1 MYCYS
6 SCHHW
11 QNSTSQTNVMLN
23 NEEMKLVAL
32 SIVKLYLAEGFGQVI
47 IKLEEKLSKII
58 KLNFDSLK
66 QLDTV

>member
-11 QNSTSQTNVMLN
+11 QTSTSHTNVMLN

-32 SIVKLYLAEGFGQVI
+32 SIVKLCLVDGFGQVVSQ
-47 IKLEEKLSKII
+47 LEEKLNKII
-58 KLNFDSLK
+58 KIKF
-66 QLDTV
+66 

>member
-1 MYCYS
+1 
-6 SCHHW
+6 
-11 QNSTSQTNVMLN
+11 MLN

-32 SIVKLYLAEGFGQVI
+32 SIVKLCLAEGFGQVI

-66 QLDTV
+66 QLDMVWY